1 VRAGLIAAC
10 TGAMRATAD
19 GRLSFAGRHGSGY
32 LHLMQKMVGA
42 VEGVAGPASLRM
54 GAPEWGLLGLHSMLW
69 GSAYFFAELAVPE
82 IPVLTIA
89 AFRLIPAALLM
100 AGICLWLG
108 YRLPATS
115 REWRRLILLAAV
127 NNVAPMLL
135 ILWAQRDL
143 TGGLAAVFNATTPL
157 FGVFLAHAF
166 TQDERLSITKLTGIL
181 VGIAGVAVLVGA
193 DLPGG
198 LGSGAVAKLA
208 LLGAALCYAI
218 AGVYARRFPRY
229 PPQNLAIGQMI
240 GALALSMPIALLVDQ
255 PWKLSLPSAKAAGAV
270 AAMGLFASALAAL
283 CYFTVLKRA
292 GATNAMLA
300 TLLVPLT
307 PIVLGG
313 LFLGETLAPHEI
325 TGAGIIA
332 LALLII
338 DGRLFTRLAVL
349 PRAPHTRDR

>member
-1 VRAGLIAAC
+1 MG
-10 TGAMRATAD
+10 TA
-19 GRLSFAGRHGSGY
+19 
-32 LHLMQKMVGA
+32 
-42 VEGVAGPASLRM
+42 
-54 GAPEWGLLGLHSMLW
+54 EWALLGLHSMLW
-69 GSAYFFAELAVPE
+69 GSAYFFAELAIPE

-89 AFRLIPAALLM
+89 AFRLIPAALVM
-100 AGICLWLG
+100 AAICLWLG

-115 REWRRLILLAAV
+115 AEWLRLVLLAAV

-135 ILWAQRDL
+135 ILSAQRDL
-143 TGGLAAVFNATTPL
+143 TGGVAAVFNATTPL

-166 TQDERLSITKLTGIL
+166 TQDERLSIPKFTGIL
-181 VGIAGVAVLVGA
+181 IGISGVAVLVGA

-198 LGSGAVAKLA
+198 LGGSGLAKLA

-218 AGVYARRFPRY
+218 AGVYARRFPY
-229 PPQNLAIGQMI
+229 PPQKLATGQLI
-240 GALALSMPIALLVDQ
+240 GALALSMPLALLVDQ
-255 PWKLSLPSAKAAGAV
+255 PWTLSLPSARAAGAV
-270 AAMGLFASALAAL
+270 AAMGLFSSALAAL

-313 LFLGETLAPHEI
+313 VFLGETLAPHEI
-325 TGAGIIA
+325 AGACIIA

-338 DGRLFTRLAVL
+338 DGRVLGRLAVL
-349 PRAPHTRDR
+349 FRPSSTGYL